1 LLNPKLLEYVLKP
14 FVFLENLWK
23 NMSTTVRDLG
33 EQGLLKIFRQYC
45 SDVVGDDAA
54 AMGETLPDR
63 QMVVT
68 TDMLVDG
75 VHFSDRTT
83 SPEDVGWRAAAVNLS
98 DLAAMGAQ
106 PWGLVMSVG
115 LSPDTKIAWIEGVY
129 RGFSECLRT
138 YGTELVGGDTVRSP
152 VCTLAVT
159 AFGQVA
165 KHQLIQ
171 RHTARVGDAIVMT
184 GLHGLSKA
192 GLELLL
198 NEQLEEKLL
207 VSIKIGDQVLLE
219 KQLIKAICRYHQ
231 RPIPR
236 FDAINLLHQIQ
247 QYHYPQHLN
256 VAGMDSSDGLADAIA
271 QICRASNVGAKIY
284 WDKLPIPEVVEIL
297 AGDRA
302 LDWVLY
308 GGEDF
313 ELVLCMP
320 FELAEQFVQQ
330 LSSAVIIGEIIEG
343 NQIDGL
349 EMRST
354 FQHFAL
360 KD

>member
-1 LLNPKLLEYVLKP
+1 MTEKIK
-14 FVFLENLWK
+14 
-23 NMSTTVRDLG
+23 DLG

-45 SDVVGDDAA
+45 SAVVGDDAA
-54 AMGETLPDR
+54 PMGGTLAEH

-98 DLAAMGAQ
+98 DLAAMGAK

-115 LSPDTKIAWIEGVY
+115 LPSDTTVEWIEGVY

-152 VCTLAVT
+152 MRTLSVT
-159 AFGQVA
+159 AFGQVRQSQVI
-165 KHQLIQ
+165 H
-171 RHTARVGDAIVMT
+171 RHTAKVGDAIVVT

-192 GLELLL
+192 GL
-198 NEQLEEKLL
+198 QEKLL
-207 VSIKIGDQVLLE
+207 APLKIGNRILAGKELGQ
-219 KQLIKAICRYHQ
+219 AICRYHQ
-231 RPIPR
+231 RPTPR
-236 FDAINLLHQIQ
+236 FDAIALLHKLLK
-247 QYHYPQHLN
+247 QHNHLKDFPIS
-256 VAGMDSSDGLADAIA
+256 GMDSSDGLADAIA
-271 QICRASNVGAKIY
+271 QICRASQVGAKVF
-284 WDKLPIPEVVEIL
+284 WRSLPIHRAIRIL
-297 AGDRA
+297 AGDSA

-313 ELVLCMP
+313 ELILCMP
-320 FELAEQFVQQ
+320 FKLAEPFVHQ
-330 LSSAVIIGEIIEG
+330 LPNSAIIGEIIEG

-349 EMRST
+349 EMRSA
-354 FQHFAL
+354 FQHFAN
-360 KD
+360 

>member
-1 LLNPKLLEYVLKP
+1 MTETI
-14 FVFLENLWK
+14 K
-23 NMSTTVRDLG
+23 NIG

-45 SDVVGDDAA
+45 SAVVGDDAA
-54 AMGETLPDR
+54 PMGETLPDH

-68 TDMLVDG
+68 TDMLIDG

-83 SPEDVGWRAAAVNLS
+83 SPIDVGWRAAAVNLS
-98 DLAAMGAQ
+98 DLAAMGAR

-115 LSPDTKIAWIEGVY
+115 LPPDTEIQWIEDVY

-138 YGTELVGGDTVRSP
+138 YDTELVGGDTVRSP
-152 VCTLAVT
+152 VRTFAVT
-159 AFGQVA
+159 AFGQVP
-165 KHQLIQ
+165 KNQLIQ
-171 RHTARVGDAIVMT
+171 RHNARVGDAIVMT

-198 NEQLEEKLL
+198 DENSQENLNEKLKDKLL
-207 VSIKIGDQVLLE
+207 VPIKIDNQILTGQKLEQV
-219 KQLIKAICRYHQ
+219 ICQYHQ

-236 FDAINLLHQIQ
+236 FDAINILQQIQ
-247 QYHYPQHLN
+247 KSQYSSQYAN
-256 VAGMDSSDGLADAIA
+256 IAGMDSSDGLADAIA
-271 QICRASNVGAKIY
+271 QICRASQVGAKIY
-284 WDKLPIPEVVEIL
+284 WDVLPIPEAVQIL

-320 FELAEQFVQQ
+320 FELAEIFVQQ
-330 LSSAVIIGEIIEG
+330 LPSAMIIGEIITG
-343 NQIDGL
+343 DQIDGL
-349 EMRST
+349 EMRSA
-354 FQHFAL
+354 FQHFTPIVKNTPAG
-360 KD
+360 

>member
-1 LLNPKLLEYVLKP
+1 
-14 FVFLENLWK
+14 
-23 NMSTTVRDLG
+23 MTATVKSLG

-45 SDVVGDDAA
+45 SELVGDDAA
-54 AMGETLPDR
+54 IMGETFSDR

-98 DLAAMGAQ
+98 DLAAMGAN

-115 LSPDTKIAWIEGVY
+115 LPPDTEIAWIEGVY
-129 RGFSECLRT
+129 CGFSECLRT

-152 VCTLAVT
+152 VRTLSVT
-159 AFGQVA
+159 AFGQVP
-165 KHQLIQ
+165 KNQVIQ

-198 NEQLEEKLL
+198 NEKLQEKLL
-207 VSIKIGDQVLLE
+207 APMQIGDRFLAGQELV
-219 KQLIKAICRYHQ
+219 KAICNYHQ

-236 FDAINLLHQIQ
+236 FDAVNLFPEILKQEN
-247 QYHYPQHLN
+247 HLSDFP
-256 VAGMDSSDGLADAIA
+256 VSGMDSSDGLADAIA

-284 WDKLPIPEVVEIL
+284 WDALPIPEVVQIL

-320 FELAEQFVQQ
+320 LDLAEKFVKL
-330 LSSAVIIGEIIEG
+330 LSSAVIIGEIVEG
-343 NQIDGL
+343 NQLDGL
-349 EMRST
+349 DMRSA
-354 FQHFAL
+354 FQHYEP
-360 KD
+360 

>member
-1 LLNPKLLEYVLKP
+1 MSATV
-14 FVFLENLWK
+14 K
-23 NMSTTVRDLG
+23 NLG

-45 SDVVGDDAA
+45 SEVVGDDAA
-54 AMGETLPDR
+54 NMGETLPDH

-68 TDMLVDG
+68 TDMLIDG

-98 DLAAMGAQ
+98 DLAAMGAK
-106 PWGLVMSVG
+106 PWSLVMAVG
-115 LSPDTKIAWIEGVY
+115 LPADTAIAWIEGVY

-152 VCTLAVT
+152 IRTLSVT
-159 AFGQVA
+159 AFGQVH
-165 KHQLIQ
+165 KNQIIQ

-192 GLELLL
+192 GLELLFNPEL
-198 NEQLEEKLL
+198 KEKLL
-207 VSIKIGDQVLLE
+207 SPLKIGERILAGGELVQ
-219 KQLIKAICRYHQ
+219 AICRYHQ
-231 RPIPR
+231 RPVPR
-236 FDAINLLHQIQ
+236 FDTIAVLHKILKHQNDFPIS
-247 QYHYPQHLN
+247 
-256 VAGMDSSDGLADAIA
+256 GMDSSDGLADAIA
-271 QICRASNVGAKIY
+271 QICRSSQVGAKIF
-284 WDKLPIPEVVEIL
+284 WRSLPIHRAVRTL

-320 FELAEQFVQQ
+320 IELAKQFVNQ
-330 LSSAVIIGEIIEG
+330 LSSAVIIGEIIKG

-349 EMRST
+349 EMRSA
-354 FQHFAL
+354 FQHY
-360 KD
+360 

>member
-1 LLNPKLLEYVLKP
+1 
-14 FVFLENLWK
+14 
-23 NMSTTVRDLG
+23 MTTVSTLG

-54 AMGETLPDR
+54 PMGQTKPEH

-98 DLAAMGAQ
+98 DLAAMGAK

-115 LSPDTKIAWIEGVY
+115 LTPDTEVNWIEGVY

-152 VCTLAVT
+152 MRTLAVT
-159 AFGQVA
+159 AFGQVP
-165 KHQLIQ
+165 KDKLIQ
-171 RHTARVGDAIVMT
+171 RHTAQVGDVIVIT

-198 NEQLEEKLL
+198 DQNLERNLAKKLL
-207 VSIKIGDQVLLE
+207 VPFKICDRSLSGQELV
-219 KQLIKAICRYHQ
+219 QAICRYHQ
-231 RPIPR
+231 RPTPR
-236 FDAINLLHQIQ
+236 FDAIAILHEILNHD
-247 QYHYPQHLN
+247 HYPQGFPIS
-256 VAGMDSSDGLADAIA
+256 GMDSSDGLADAIA
-271 QICRASNVGAKIY
+271 QICRASHVGAKIY
-284 WDKLPIPEVVEIL
+284 WRSLPIPKIIRNL
-297 AGDRA
+297 AGDQA
-302 LDWVLY
+302 LNWVLY

-320 FELAEQFVQQ
+320 LPLAKKLVHQ
-330 LSSAVIIGEIIEG
+330 LANAAIIGEIVEG
-343 NQIDGL
+343 NQIDGIT
-349 EMRST
+349 MQSA
-354 FQHFAL
+354 FQHF
-360 KD
+360 

>member
-1 LLNPKLLEYVLKP
+1 MTEKIK
-14 FVFLENLWK
+14 
-23 NMSTTVRDLG
+23 DLG

-45 SDVVGDDAA
+45 SAVVGDDAA
-54 AMGETLPDR
+54 PMGGTLAEH

-98 DLAAMGAQ
+98 DLAAMGAK

-115 LSPDTKIAWIEGVY
+115 LPSDTTVEWIEGVY

-152 VCTLAVT
+152 MRTLSVT
-159 AFGQVA
+159 AFGQVRQSQVI
-165 KHQLIQ
+165 H
-171 RHTARVGDAIVMT
+171 RHTAKVGDAIVVT

-192 GLELLL
+192 GLEMLLDENL
-198 NEQLEEKLL
+198 QEKLL
-207 VSIKIGDQVLLE
+207 APLKIGNRILAGKELGQ
-219 KQLIKAICRYHQ
+219 AICRYHQ
-231 RPIPR
+231 RPTPR
-236 FDAINLLHQIQ
+236 FDAIALLHKLLK
-247 QYHYPQHLN
+247 QHNHLKDFPIS
-256 VAGMDSSDGLADAIA
+256 GMDSSDGLADAIA
-271 QICRASNVGAKIY
+271 QICRASQVGAKIF
-284 WDKLPIPEVVEIL
+284 WRSLPIHRAIRIL
-297 AGDRA
+297 AGDSA

-320 FELAEQFVQQ
+320 FKLAEPFVHQ
-330 LSSAVIIGEIIEG
+330 LPNSAIIGEIIEG

-349 EMRST
+349 NMRSA
-354 FQHFAL
+354 FQHFAN
-360 KD
+360 

>member
-1 LLNPKLLEYVLKP
+1 
-14 FVFLENLWK
+14 
-23 NMSTTVRDLG
+23 MTATVKSLG

-45 SDVVGDDAA
+45 SELVGDDAA
-54 AMGETLPDR
+54 IMGETFADL

-98 DLAAMGAQ
+98 DLAAMGAN

-115 LSPDTKIAWIEGVY
+115 LPPDTEIAWIEGVY
-129 RGFSECLRT
+129 RGFSKCLRT
-138 YGTELVGGDTVRSP
+138 YSTELVGGDTVRSP
-152 VCTLAVT
+152 VRTLSVT
-159 AFGQVA
+159 AFGQVP
-165 KHQLIQ
+165 KNQVIQ

-198 NEQLEEKLL
+198 DEKLKEKLL
-207 VSIKIGDQVLLE
+207 APIKIGDRFQAGQELV
-219 KQLIKAICRYHQ
+219 KAISNYHQ
-231 RPIPR
+231 CPIPR
-236 FDAINLLHQIQ
+236 FDAINLLHKITREET
-247 QYHYPQHLN
+247 HLRGFPFS
-256 VAGMDSSDGLADAIA
+256 GMDSSDGLADAIA

-284 WDKLPIPEVVEIL
+284 WDALPIPEVVQIL

-302 LDWVLY
+302 LDWVFY

-320 FELAEQFVQQ
+320 LDLAEKFVKL

-343 NQIDGL
+343 NELDGL
-349 EMRST
+349 DMRSA
-354 FQHFAL
+354 FQHYEP
-360 KD
+360 

>member
-1 LLNPKLLEYVLKP
+1 MTATI
-14 FVFLENLWK
+14 K
-23 NMSTTVRDLG
+23 NLG

-45 SDVVGDDAA
+45 SEVVGDDAA
-54 AMGETLPDR
+54 NMGETAHDH

-68 TDMLVDG
+68 TDMLIDG

-98 DLAAMGAQ
+98 DLAAMGAK
-106 PWGLVMSVG
+106 PWGLVMAVG
-115 LSPDTKIAWIEGVY
+115 LPADTAIAWIEGVY

-152 VCTLAVT
+152 IRTLSVT
-159 AFGQVA
+159 AFGQVH
-165 KHQLIQ
+165 KNQIIS

-192 GLELLL
+192 GLELLFNPEL
-198 NEQLEEKLL
+198 KEKLL
-207 VSIKIGDQVLLE
+207 APLKIGDRILAGGELVQS
-219 KQLIKAICRYHQ
+219 ICRYHQ

-236 FDAINLLHQIQ
+236 FEAIAVLHKILKHQNDF
-247 QYHYPQHLN
+247 P
-256 VAGMDSSDGLADAIA
+256 VSGMDSSDGLADAIA
-271 QICRASNVGAKIY
+271 QICRSSQVGAKIF
-284 WDKLPIPEVVEIL
+284 WRSLPIHRAVRTL

-320 FELAEQFVQQ
+320 IELAKQFVNQ
-330 LSSAVIIGEIIEG
+330 LPSAVIIGEIIKG

-349 EMRST
+349 EMRSA
-354 FQHFAL
+354 FQHY
-360 KD
+360 

>member
-1 LLNPKLLEYVLKP
+1 MTETI
-14 FVFLENLWK
+14 K
-23 NMSTTVRDLG
+23 NLG

-45 SDVVGDDAA
+45 SEVVGDDAA
-54 AMGETLPDR
+54 PMGGTLTEH

-98 DLAAMGAQ
+98 DLAAMGAK
-106 PWGLVMSVG
+106 PWGVVMSVG
-115 LSPDTKIAWIEGVY
+115 LPSDTTVAWIEGVY

-152 VCTLAVT
+152 IRTLSVT
-159 AFGQVA
+159 AFGQVP
-165 KHQLIQ
+165 QNQIIQ

-198 NEQLEEKLL
+198 HENLQEKLL
-207 VSIKIGDQVLLE
+207 ANLKIGNCILSGKALE
-219 KQLIKAICRYHQ
+219 QAICRYHQ
-231 RPIPR
+231 RPTPR
-236 FDAINLLHQIQ
+236 FDAIALLHKLLK
-247 QYHYPQHLN
+247 QHNHLKDFPIS
-256 VAGMDSSDGLADAIA
+256 GMDSSDGLADAIA
-271 QICRASNVGAKIY
+271 QICRASQVGAKIF
-284 WDKLPIPEVVEIL
+284 WRSLPIHRAIRIL

-320 FELAEQFVQQ
+320 FKLAEPFVHQ
-330 LSSAVIIGEIIEG
+330 LPNSAIIGEIIEG

-349 EMRST
+349 EMRSA
-354 FQHFAL
+354 FQHFAT
-360 KD
+360 